1 VYCIATAGIIDFVD
15 ECYGVHVIPGKNIHD
30 FSVYLVT
37 GIFIGHACYLEKV
50 SREKPALFTALE
62 FLR

>member
-1 VYCIATAGIIDFVD
+1 VYCIATAGIIDFRD
-15 ECYGVHVIPGKNIHD
+15 VHVIPGKNIHD